1 MRASRRAAALVPLCL
16 LGAVVAAPVAQAQQI
31 PGVTLPGEGDL
42 EAGASFG
49 GSESRSTAA
58 SASTA
63 RPLGEAGGLLGLAEP
78 TTRTA
83 LSLDEVLAA
92 AARDAADVRS
102 AAERVVQQEAS
113 LRRAWAAVLPTLSAG
128 ASYSLTC
135 LGSGQAGLS
144 CEDRTASFTDPEA
157 AERQAQLF
165 EGLASTLE
173 LGAQVEP
180 DPQKQQELLDQAAE
194 LRGSAAEIREGAAN
208 AKPLV
213 VQPANVLAAT
223 VSLNVPLFNGRAFPL
238 LFNAVDAVEL
248 SRRAEAQ
255 VQAALRYSATRAYF
269 GAVTARKMVGIAER
283 QVESATR
290 HREATRVRVEA
301 ATQPPLALK
310 RAELDHLRARQQLTA
325 SRAAYE
331 SAIAALGL
339 VLGRQEAFDVADPGA
354 LPDPSAGD
362 AAAGDAGALIERAL
376 SARADVAA
384 QRLSL
389 QVAGRGELDAWM
401 MFLPS
406 VNLNASARGTS
417 FTSGFVD
424 EPVTG
429 TLSITAQLPLY
440 DGGVRYASLKE
451 SASRLREARI
461 ALTQLEDRVRAQV
474 RGNLRELRDRAES
487 LALAREAAEVARL
500 AHEQAQAM
508 FEAGVGTS
516 LDVSDTALAQ
526 FLADNEL
533 VRAELDLQLS
543 RAGLRYVLGD

>member
-1 MRASRRAAALVPLCL
+1 MRASRRAAALVPAFL
-16 LGAVVAAPVAQAQQI
+16 LGAVVAAPATKAQQI

-42 EAGASFG
+42 EGGTSFG
-49 GSESRSTAA
+49 SGEGRSTTA
-58 SASTA
+58 SAATA
-63 RPLGEAGGLLGLAEP
+63 RTLGEASGLLGLAEP
-78 TTRTA
+78 TSRTTF
-83 LSLDEVLAA
+83 SLDEVLAA
-92 AARDAADVRS
+92 VARDAADVRS

-135 LGSGQAGLS
+135 LGSGTTGLS
-144 CEDRTASFTDPEA
+144 CEDRTASFTDPDA
-157 AERQAQLF
+157 ADQQAQLF

-213 VQPANVLAAT
+213 VQPANVLAAS

-248 SRRAEAQ
+248 SRRAQAQ
-255 VQAALRYSATRAYF
+255 VQVALRYSATRAFF
-269 GAVTARKMVGIAER
+269 GAVTAKKMVGIAER
-283 QVESATR
+283 QVESAAR

-325 SRAAYE
+325 ARAAFD

-339 VLGRQEAFDVADPGA
+339 VLGRQEAFDVSDPGA
-354 LPDPSAGD
+354 LPEPPAGEVE
-362 AAAGDAGALIERAL
+362 ALMERAL
-376 SARADVAA
+376 AARADVAA

-429 TLSITAQLPLY
+429 TLSINAQLPLY
-440 DGGVRYASLKE
+440 DGGVRYAALKE

-461 ALTQLEDRVRAQV
+461 ALVQLEDRVRAQV

-487 LALAREAAEVARL
+487 LALARETADVARV

-508 FEAGVGTS
+508 FEAGVGTAR
-516 LDVSDTALAQ
+516 DVTDTALAQ

-533 VRAELDLQLS
+533 ARAELDLQLA
-543 RAGLRYVLGD
+543 RAGLRNVLGD

>member
-1 MRASRRAAALVPLCL
+1 M
-16 LGAVVAAPVAQAQQI
+16 AQAQQI

-42 EAGASFG
+42 EGGASFG

-283 QVESATR
+283 QVESAAR

-331 SAIAALGL
+331 GAIAALGL

-362 AAAGDAGALIERAL
+362 AAAGDAAAGDAAALIERAL
-376 SARADVAA
+376 SSRADVAA

-533 VRAELDLQLS
+533 ARAELDLQLS